1 MVPSSMTFVNVN
13 LLFSFQN
20 GFVEIIVL
28 MMKSRIVNV
37 EMNLGSWMNSKLN
50 IAVTQIFVNFQ
61 KNFHQ
66 KKTELSL

>member
-37 EMNLGSWMNSKLN
+37 EMNLGSWMNSKLT
-50 IAVTQIFVNFQ
+50 IAVTQISVNFQ
-61 KNFHQ
+61 KNFHL
-66 KKTELSL
+66 KKTKLSL